1 MASSS
6 SLPSTF
12 DRGVVTAVHQGD
24 CLVSNESDVTF
35 STILGSCVSACVRDK
50 VAGVGGMNHFL
61 LAEQSDSFKEKF
73 GATSRYGAFAMEQ
86 LINSVLSKGTG
97 NKENLEVKIFGG
109 GIISSKMHDVGAK
122 NIAFVKSF
130 LKDEGYAIASQDV
143 GGTWARRVMYKPS
156 TGRALVKRLDSAAG
170 SALAAQEIEL
180 AVKQPK
186 PEADDIELF

>member
-1 MASSS
+1 MASNS

-12 DRGVVTAVHQGD
+12 DRGVVTAIHQGD
-24 CLVSNESDVTF
+24 CLVSDAEDVTF
-35 STILGSCVSACVRDK
+35 STILGSCVSACVRDT

-97 NKENLEVKIFGG
+97 KKANLEIKIFGG
-109 GIISSKMHDVGAK
+109 GIISSRMHDVGAK
-122 NIAFVKSF
+122 NIAFVKNF
-130 LKDEGYAIASQDV
+130 LREEGYSIASEDV

-156 TGRALVKRLDSAAG
+156 TGRALIKRLDSAAG
-170 SALAAQEIEL
+170 ASLAEQEIKL
-180 AVKQPK
+180 AVKK
-186 PEADDIELF
+186 PAPAADDIELF